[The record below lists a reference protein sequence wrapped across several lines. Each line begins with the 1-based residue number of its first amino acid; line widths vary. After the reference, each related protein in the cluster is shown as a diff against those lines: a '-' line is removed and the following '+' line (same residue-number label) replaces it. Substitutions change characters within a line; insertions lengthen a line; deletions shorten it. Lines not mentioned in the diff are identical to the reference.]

1 MEYYGIIPAR
11 YQSTRLP
18 GKPLALIGGVT
29 MIERVYKQ
37 CVQSK
42 VLSKVV
48 VATDDER
55 IAKVVLGFGGIV
67 VMTDMNHPSGTD
79 RCFEAANSLGIKDAA
94 NAVIINI
101 QGDEPFINPAQID
114 LLSTCFNSG
123 ATGIA
128 TLVKRIT
135 KDEDLDSVTTA
146 KVVLDDLGK
155 AMYFS
160 RSPIPFLRNVERTN
174 WLNEHIFYKH
184 IGIYAYKY
192 EVLKEIVGLKQ
203 GKLELAESLE
213 QLRWLEWGFNIATKT
228 TDYESFAIDTADD
241 LKIANTMV

>member
-37 CVQSK
+37 CIQSK

-55 IAKVVLGFGGIV
+55 IANAVVGFGGNV

-79 RCFEAANSLGIKDAA
+79 RCFEAASALDIKDKA

-114 LLSTCFNSG
+114 LLSTCFTSG
-123 ATGIA
+123 ATDIA

-146 KVVLDDLGK
+146 KVVLDDLGR

-160 RSPIPFLRNVERTN
+160 RSTIPFLRNVERAN
-174 WLNEHIFYKH
+174 WLSEHIFYKH

-192 EVLKEIVGLKQ
+192 EVLKQIVGLKQ

-213 QLRWLEWGFNIATKT
+213 QLRWLEYGFNISTQI
-228 TDYESFAIDTADD
+228 TDYDSFAIDTPED

>member
-37 CVQSK
+37 CLQSK
-42 VLSKVV
+42 VLSKVA
-48 VATDDER
+48 VATEDER
-55 IAKVVLGFGGIV
+55 IANVVVNFGGNVI
-67 VMTDMNHPSGTD
+67 MTDMNHPSGTD
-79 RCFEAANSLGIKDAA
+79 RCFEAANALDIKDTA

-114 LLSTCFNSG
+114 LLSTCFASG
-123 ATGIA
+123 ATDIA
-128 TLVKRIT
+128 TLVKIIT
-135 KDEDLDSVTTA
+135 KDEDLDSATIA
-146 KVVLDDLGK
+146 KVVLDDFGR

-160 RSPIPFLRNVERTN
+160 RSPIPYLRNVERIN

-192 EVLKEIVGLKQ
+192 EVLKQIVGLKQ
-203 GKLELAESLE
+203 GKLEVAESLE
-213 QLRWLEWGFNIATKT
+213 QLRWLEHGFNIAAKI
-228 TDYESFAIDTADD
+228 TDYESFAIDTPAD